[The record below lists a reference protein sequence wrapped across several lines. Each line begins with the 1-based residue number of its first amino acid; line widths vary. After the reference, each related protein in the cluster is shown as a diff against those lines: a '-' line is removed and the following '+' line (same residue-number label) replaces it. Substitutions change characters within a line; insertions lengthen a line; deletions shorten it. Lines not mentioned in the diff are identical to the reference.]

1 MNTMNT
7 CISQSAQS
15 THSTITYRNRNPNF
29 NRNHTSWKLM
39 NLTPHSKQ
47 RASERL
53 NVTNSDELKKMANSA
68 RFKGIEI
75 DRVNINN
82 YESVG
87 LTYEELVVLK
97 KKYYRHNNSERL
109 FYYKGVV
116 WIFCGN
122 GALTIRSIVPFRG

>member
-15 THSTITYRNRNPNF
+15 THFTITYRNPNF

-116 WIFCGN
+116 WIFCGK
-122 GALTIRSIVPFRG
+122 GALTIRSIVPFRR

>member
-1 MNTMNT
+1 MNT
-7 CISQSAQS
+7 CISQSVQS
-15 THSTITYRNRNPNF
+15 THSTITYRNPNF

-116 WIFCGN
+116 WIFCAN
-122 GALTIRSIVPFRG
+122 NALTVRSIVPFRG